1 VIRLYDT
8 GKWQPIYEPLSG
20 HSLTVTRIAF
30 SPDDRLILSVSRDR
44 SWRLYE
50 LRENLGKPLFLCSE
64 LALFLSTL
72 EGYVPVASNK
82 SHARI
87 IWDCSWAAEGDI
99 FATASRDKSVRSS
112 TLLLLFCIAF
122 TLESRSKS
130 GNVMILKAVAN
141 GQPSQPSKP
150 QLHLPQ

>member
-8 GKWQPIYEPLSG
+8 EKWQPIYEPLPG

-50 LRENLGKPLFLCSE
+50 LREDLGEPLFSCSNSI
-64 LALFLSTL
+64 LFHSTL
-72 EGYVPVASNK
+72 EGYVPVASNN

-87 IWDCSWAAEGDI
+87 IWDCSWAAEGDV
-99 FATASRDKSVRSS
+99 FATASRDKSVRSNPC
-112 TLLLLFCIAF
+112 LYPLHCVDV
-122 TLESRSKS
+122 ESRSKS
-130 GNVMILKAVAN
+130 GNVMTLRVVAN
-141 GQPSQPSKP
+141 GRPLQPSKLRLP
-150 QLHLPQ
+150 LPQ